1 MPNRQFDLSKLTVII
16 IRNGVPRDVTDG
28 LSLEGDFFNLEPETK
43 EETTTRKGLR
53 GESYSVNINEGIGN
67 SRSLTLKY
75 LPSSPHVPY
84 LHNLRESRDTFEF
97 HLTNDSSPAMKFI
110 GNECVIVEE
119 PKTSINGKSGFADY
133 DYKLRAPD
141 GTLTFL

>member
-1 MPNRQFDLSKLTVII
+1 MPNRQFDLSKFTAIA
-16 IRNGVPRDVTDG
+16 IRNGIPRDVTDG
-28 LSLEGDFFNLEPETK
+28 LSLEGDFLSLEPETK

-67 SRSLTLKY
+67 SQILTLKY
-75 LPSSPHVPY
+75 LPSSLHVPFF
-84 LHNLRESRDTFEF
+84 HELRESKETFEF
-97 HLTNDSSPAMKFI
+97 HFTNDSSPAVKFI
-110 GNECVIVEE
+110 GNECVIMES

-133 DYKLRAPD
+133 DYKLRATS